1 MARKRHGSEP
11 PTETGGV
18 EVPEAPP
25 EEPYAVGYKRPPRHS
40 RFKPGQSG
48 NPKGRPKGARS
59 PRVLWNEM
67 IEGTVVV
74 NDGKRRR
81 RVSKRELIYS
91 TLLASAARGDAKARE
106 QVLRQDERM
115 LAPTEPVDA
124 AAPAPDIEAADRA
137 ALERFVAL
145 RPKLGKAPEG
155 GE

>member
-11 PTETGGV
+11 PAESGGTD
-18 EVPEAPP
+18 EPDAAPG
-25 EEPYAVGYKRPPRHS
+25 ESYAVGYKRPPRHS

-106 QVLRQDERM
+106 QVLRHDERM
-115 LAPTEPVDA
+115 LVPAEPVDA
-124 AAPAPDIEAADRA
+124 AAPVQDMEAADRA
-137 ALERFVAL
+137 ALERFVVL

>member
-11 PTETGGV
+11 PTKTGGV
-18 EVPEAPP
+18 DVPEAQP
-25 EEPYAVGYKRPPRHS
+25 EEPFAVGYKRPPRHS

-81 RVSKRELIYS
+81 RVTKRELIYS

-115 LAPTEPVDA
+115 LASAEPVDA
-124 AAPAPDIEAADRA
+124 AAPAQDMEAADRA
-137 ALERFVAL
+137 ALERFVEL
-145 RPKLGKAPEG
+145 RPKLAKAPQG
-155 GE
+155 GQ